1 MMASSTQTQR
11 FALALGVSVLVAV
24 VTSACAGAVRYV
36 DEDCPVYTELAAVRV
51 NPAGALGR
59 HLRVEASFRVCPP
72 EEGLAEIRRKHIELK
87 HEIVSLLSRKT
98 EEDLADPLRVEKLR
112 WEMREMVND
121 KVLKR
126 SRVLEVYITGM
137 ELE

>member
-1 MMASSTQTQR
+1 M
-11 FALALGVSVLVAV
+11 LVAV